1 MAKQWAN
8 RIVLC
13 IQLVCWC
20 SVSGLLLHRGISN
33 LHRIHDT
40 RADYGLSHNA
50 SCNCT
55 DNSTVISN
63 QKAQRQMHGQFAG
76 IVMIVIAGIMFIIS
90 PSFLV
95 IKLLEIRRRRQ
106 RIRRITEEDRPPRY
120 EDVTESAPRYS
131 ALFNITETGE
141 FALQENIQNENE
153 NNVNENT
160 SSMNR

>member
-13 IQLVCWC
+13 IQLLCWC

-33 LHRIHDT
+33 LRRIHDT
-40 RADYGLSHNA
+40 RADDGLSLNV
-50 SCNCT
+50 SCNYI
-55 DNSTVISN
+55 DNSTVITT
-63 QKAQRQMHGQFAG
+63 QKTQRHMHGQFSG
-76 IVMIVIAGIMFIIS
+76 VVMIVIAGIMFIIS
-90 PSFLV
+90 PCFLV

-141 FALQENIQNENE
+141 FSLQGNMQKEDE
-153 NNVNENT
+153 NNAHENT
-160 SSMNR
+160 SVNC